1 VTQVLITKAYLLTPK
16 QAICQ
21 TGFHL
26 DKKVFPTAARTFK
39 IVSSN
44 LYVPTELV
52 AFSMPQKQTMT
63 LKVTVLK
70 YRIVLVY

>member
-1 VTQVLITKAYLLTPK
+1 MTQVLVTKASSVTLK

-26 DKKVFPTAARTFK
+26 DKTFFSTASQTFK

-44 LYVPTELV
+44 LYVPTQLV
-52 AFSMPQKQTMT
+52 DFSVPRKQTMT
-63 LKVTVLK
+63 LKVLLLK
-70 YRIVLVY
+70 YRIVFMY

>member
-1 VTQVLITKAYLLTPK
+1 MTQVLITKASLVTPK

-26 DKKVFPTAARTFK
+26 DKTVFATASRTFK

-44 LYVPTELV
+44 LYVPTQLV
-52 AFSMPQKQTMT
+52 ASSQKQTMT
-63 LKVTVLK
+63 VKVTLLK
-70 YRIVLVY
+70 YKIVFVY